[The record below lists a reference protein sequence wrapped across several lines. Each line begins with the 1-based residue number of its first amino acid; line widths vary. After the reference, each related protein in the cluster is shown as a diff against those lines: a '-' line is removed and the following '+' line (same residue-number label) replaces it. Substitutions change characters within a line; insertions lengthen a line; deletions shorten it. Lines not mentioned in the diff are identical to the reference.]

1 MQQVS
6 SQDAS
11 EPVLVA
17 LVGDEC
23 SWCASGTL
31 AREVFKGD
39 EAVVCDDCGT
49 PAARVW

>member
-11 EPVLVA
+11 DALLAA
-17 LVGDEC
+17 LVGDDC
-23 SWCASGTL
+23 SWCATGTL
-31 AREVFKGD
+31 AREEFRGD
-39 EAVVCDDCGT
+39 DAVVCEDCGT